1 MAARTAKNIT
11 NIVETVPLPN
21 DTAPIVPNTSTGRN
35 EKRSIISRYN
45 EKLPFQGI
53 GKATYT
59 IPEDFDYDRCFA
71 GAADI
76 GHKLLLMR
84 TNKFLFDY
92 VGGQVDD
99 LKGENVG
106 DFKCHDFLNHPDC
119 LYDMGDC
126 CELDVDEDE
135 GDTCYS
141 CHCYA
146 ESKSSGKLLYSN

>member
-1 MAARTAKNIT
+1 MQ
-11 NIVETVPLPN
+11 V
-21 DTAPIVPNTSTGRN
+21 D
-35 EKRSIISRYN
+35 IS
-45 EKLPFQGI
+45 KIQFQGI
-53 GKATYT
+53 GKTTYT

-76 GHKLLLMR
+76 INKIILMR
-84 TNKFLFDY
+84 SNKFLFDY

-126 CELDVDEDE
+126 CELDVAEDE

-146 ESKSSGKLLYSN
+146 DSKSSGNLFF

>member
-1 MAARTAKNIT
+1 M
-11 NIVETVPLPN
+11 
-21 DTAPIVPNTSTGRN
+21 
-35 EKRSIISRYN
+35 RS
-45 EKLPFQGI
+45 
-53 GKATYT
+53 
-59 IPEDFDYDRCFA
+59 
-71 GAADI
+71 
-76 GHKLLLMR
+76 
-84 TNKFLFDY
+84 NKFLFDY

-126 CELDVDEDE
+126 CELDVAEDE

-146 ESKSSGKLLYSN
+146 DSKSSGEWFYHKTNFPYKLQILFYQGYAVGVCGGSPQFIADGFCDDENNNQNCFFDGGDCCFNVATVFCSECKCFYGEYV